1 MEKILLNS
9 IQTPDGTILVSR
21 NVHDYVSYTDKNG
34 QHYSVDGGS
43 FYLKRGYDVM
53 DYTELSIFDDGSH
66 TTRRETIEWGVNYD
80 KNMKRLPKTK
90 WKKIIDLETE
100 HIKSIVNGGFVAND
114 SFMKKV
120 FENELKYRENG
131 CV

>member
-1 MEKILLNS
+1 
-9 IQTPDGTILVSR
+9 
-21 NVHDYVSYTDKNG
+21 
-34 QHYSVDGGS
+34 
-43 FYLKRGYDVM
+43 
-53 DYTELSIFDDGSH
+53 
-66 TTRRETIEWGVNYD
+66 
-80 KNMKRLPKTK
+80 MKRLPKTK

-131 CV
+131 YV